1 MLKTLMVMAVANPHE
16 HQPSSLLMVVQM
28 LVAYL
33 MCLCSMVLPVVNQH
47 RQQFYAERL
56 LLLMDCTTFSELL
69 DVILKDTAVFFC
81 IIEDTTVVFEDT
93 AASFFLASY
102 AALDSR
108 DD

>member
-1 MLKTLMVMAVANPHE
+1 M
-16 HQPSSLLMVVQM
+16 SLLDG
-28 LVAYL
+28 VACGESTSSTIL
-33 MCLCSMVLPVVNQH
+33 
-47 RQQFYAERL
+47 RRL

-108 DD
+108 DDL